1 MDVGIRI
8 WPDVKPDIPGGVYE
22 RVEGLKAVYLVADS
36 SITYMEVPG

>member
-8 WPDVKPDIPGGVYE
+8 WPDVKPDIPGVYE